1 MNIILKNKKLSWYV
15 FTASILSFV
24 VFGCIIT
31 ILLFYRID
39 TTLKRTQSIQR
50 LRESKGIVSD
60 ITQYLTTRSSLIK
73 DYAQY
78 PVLIQSCMQPSL
90 NRGNLHDFL
99 SATKVFNK
107 SVNYAFLDFK
117 GDALFN
123 NTTLSENQFKEMPWV
138 KNILND
144 TLTSFIHLYKTDTG
158 YFWGLL
164 SAVQYN
170 GHTECILSAEFPL
183 QSILEIPH
191 FKNVSGIQISVLY
204 KDNQALSFGT
214 KSNGIAFWTSLSYPH
229 TKVRIISDI
238 QDYIDTRNSLIIEI
252 LCILAFLSLVLFGL
266 FYRISQKH
274 LIKPIATLQKIT
286 TDLAAGFSPTH
297 PVYEKSIQELQ
308 DLYDNF
314 IAMSDI
320 ILDRENELIKHNTTL
335 ETTLQQ
341 LKSAQTQLIQQEKL
355 ASIGQLAAGIAHEIN
370 NPVGYVTSNIS
381 TLNTYLE
388 KIIHYID
395 TLEKETQPS
404 TDSHKSEK
412 GNISFIL
419 DDTHDLVSECQS
431 GLKRITTIVK
441 NLKNFSHIDTSNTF
455 DNFDIVA
462 GIKSTLVVAKNEYKY
477 FIDIIEHYTD
487 QPIIKANGSELNQVF
502 LNLIV
507 NASQAVRDSD
517 KEKGSLTITVEE
529 HQSEIHCIFTD
540 NGPGIPKEVEPK
552 IFDPFFTTKEVG
564 EGTGLGLNIS
574 YDIITN
580 RHKGTIGVTTELG
593 KGSTFTVKI
602 PKNSP
607 EM

>member
-1 MNIILKNKKLSWYV
+1 MILKNKKLSWYI

-24 VFGCIIT
+24 VFGCLIT

-39 TTLKRTQSIQR
+39 TTLKRTQSTQR

-60 ITQYLTTRSSLIK
+60 ITQYLTTRNSLIK

-78 PVLIQSCMQPSL
+78 PVLVQSCMQPNL
-90 NRGNLHDFL
+90 NKGNLHDFL

-107 SVNYAFLDFK
+107 AVNYAFLDFK
-117 GDALFN
+117 GDVLFN
-123 NTTLSENQFKEMPWV
+123 NTTLVESQFKEMPWID
-138 KNILND
+138 NILND

-183 QSILEIPH
+183 QSILDISH
-191 FKNVSGIQISVLY
+191 FNDLKGIQISLLY
-204 KDNQALSFGT
+204 KDTTALNLGT
-214 KSNGIAFWTSLSYPH
+214 ESKGIPFIALLPYPN

-238 QDYIDTRNSLIIEI
+238 QDYIDTRNRLIIEI
-252 LCILAFLSLVLFGL
+252 LLILAFLSLVLFAL
-266 FYRISQKH
+266 FYRTSQKH
-274 LIKPIATLQKIT
+274 LINPIATLQKIT

-388 KIIHYID
+388 KITHYID
-395 TLEKETQPS
+395 TLEKETQS
-404 TDSHKSEK
+404 SANTHKSEK

-419 DDTHDLVSECQS
+419 NDTHDLVSECQS

-540 NGPGIPKEVEPK
+540 TGPGIPKEVEPK

-580 RHKGTIGVTTELG
+580 RHKGTIEVTTELG

-602 PKNSP
+602 PKNGS